1 MTVRPF
7 RSPHHTVSPVAMV
20 GGGTVPMPGEI
31 SLSHNGILF
40 LDEFPEFPR
49 TVLEVLRQPLEDRH
63 ISVSRARYQVEYPA
77 SFMLVASMNPCPCG
91 YYNHPRRACTC
102 MPGAVSKYMS
112 RISGPLLDRIDIQ
125 VEILPVDFEQLSSR
139 PAGESSAD
147 IRRRVVAARN
157 IQAERYAGETGVHC
171 NAQMTPR
178 LTERYCRLDETSRR
192 LLQRAMEK
200 FDMSA
205 RAYDRIL
212 KVARTIADLAGSQD
226 IGPDHIREAI
236 SYRNLD
242 RATWG
247 TTSQA
252 PVQ

>member
-1 MTVRPF
+1 
-7 RSPHHTVSPVAMV
+7 
-20 GGGTVPMPGEI
+20 
-31 SLSHNGILF
+31 
-40 LDEFPEFPR
+40 
-49 TVLEVLRQPLEDRH
+49 
-63 ISVSRARYQVEYPA
+63 
-77 SFMLVASMNPCPCG
+77 
-91 YYNHPRRACTC
+91 

-139 PAGESSAD
+139 TAGESSAD